1 MPNTNILVSCISLL
15 SINSAPIPIP
25 LERLNLSSDYLSLMY
40 ETQITP
46 LAAIQGILPL
56 FRIASG
62 RQGVGHTKSKHS
74 TTRTSIIVLVPAVAS
89 RVGVAF
95 DGARAMAIAGLVKGI
110 EVMRREIN
118 ETNVV
123 LVDVGAIAD
132 PETENS
138 QSNSQKD
145 GEGDLDVIALTKA
158 WSASERHA
166 YGTAYEAALVH
177 SSATHVPSRSPSRRR
192 KHHHR
197 RRTPTDIDS
206 LVSTIIPLVHV
217 ARSSRSPWH
226 PLYIFTHLSKTWHR
240 VGLHLQGYRI
250 SVGAG
255 AATYTFASLLP
266 IWLLDSILDL
276 PATLVSWRHKAM
288 PPAPAPVP
296 VTGTTT
302 SAKADSSKVH
312 GQQRGAKPLRL
323 IEGEERV
330 LSTAPASTAS
340 GDSRRESIGSF
351 EGVGIESGDESH
363 KAARRDSTLETI
375 IASDNQHGTLA
386 TDGHVFDEDS
396 LSARSPSEGHVRTP
410 SLGSGHLPA
419 ATSPSSGASE
429 QGNRMT
435 DSWVRLSGS

>member
-15 SINSAPIPIP
+15 SINLAPIPIP
-25 LERLNLSSDYLSLMY
+25 LERLNLSSDYLSIMY

-56 FRIASG
+56 FRIATG
-62 RQGVGHTKSKHS
+62 RQGVGHAKSKHS
-74 TTRTSIIVLVPAVAS
+74 TTRTSVIVLVPAVAS

-110 EVMRREIN
+110 EVMRRELRN
-118 ETNVV
+118 ETNVI

-138 QSNSQKD
+138 PTNSQKD
-145 GEGDLDVIALTKA
+145 GEADLDVIALTKA

-166 YGTAYEAALVH
+166 YGPAYEAALVH
-177 SSATHVPSRSPSRRR
+177 SSAVLDPSRSPSRRR
-192 KHHHR
+192 KHHPR

-206 LVSTIIPLVHV
+206 LISTIIPLVHV

-226 PLYIFTHLSKTWHR
+226 PLYVFTHLSKTWHR
-240 VGLHLQGYRI
+240 VSLHLQGYRI

-255 AATYTFASLLP
+255 AATYTFAGLLP
-266 IWLLDSILDL
+266 IWLLDAILDL

-288 PPAPAPVP
+288 PPAPA
-296 VTGTTT
+296 TETTT
-302 SAKADSSKVH
+302 SAKAESNKLH
-312 GQQRGAKPLRL
+312 GQQRGAKSLRM

-340 GDSRRESIGSF
+340 EDSRRESIGSF

-363 KAARRDSTLETI
+363 KAAKRDGTVETI
-375 IASDNQHGTLA
+375 IASDTQHGT
-386 TDGHVFDEDS
+386 DEHVFDEGS
-396 LSARSPSEGHVRTP
+396 LRARSPSEGHVRTP
-410 SLGSGHLPA
+410 SLGSGHLPVI
-419 ATSPSSGASE
+419 TLPRSGASE
-429 QGNRMT
+429 QGDRIT
-435 DSWVRLSGS
+435 DSWVSLSGS